1 VIDTKERVEILVRVL
16 GPCQVDRRGINA
28 AFRCPD
34 CGNSKKQKFVV
45 KLDTGQYH
53 CWVCEAKG
61 ASVAKILRKTS
72 PEIAAKWESVTGVY
86 QRQFIDEVVLPPK
99 VEMPIGFRLLAESFE
114 SNDPDTRACVDYVMN
129 RGLGLRDM
137 WYFRLGCVRKGRL
150 ARRVIMP
157 SFDGDGKLNYWTARS
172 IDNVSY
178 GKYVNPSVPRG
189 EFIFNEL
196 NIDWRQEVT
205 LVEGPFD
212 LTKCDTNSTAILGSN
227 MSRKSALFQGITRSR
242 TPVVLA
248 LDSDMPEKQHKW
260 AKALSEFDVSVRIMD
275 LNGHK
280 DVGEMT
286 KEQFL
291 EAKKKAKHW
300 NKFQGIIN
308 LSRITRSGSIF

>member
-1 VIDTKERVEILVRVL
+1 MIDTKERVEILVRAL

-34 CGNSKKQKFVV
+34 CANTKKQKFVV

-53 CWVCEAKG
+53 CWVCEARG
-61 ASVAKILRKTS
+61 GSVAKVLRKIS
-72 PEIAAKWESVTGVY
+72 PDVAARWEAIAGAY
-86 QRQFIDEVVLPPK
+86 QRQFVDEVVAPPK
-99 VEMPIGFRLLAESFE
+99 VELPLGFRLLAESLD
-114 SNDPDTRACVDYVMN
+114 SNDPDTRACIDYVID
-129 RGLGLRDM
+129 RGLNIRDM
-137 WYFRLGCVRKGRL
+137 WYFRFGCVRRGKL

-157 SFDGDGKLNYWTARS
+157 SFDVEGKLNYWTARS
-172 IDNVSY
+172 VDSVTY
-178 GKYVNPSVPRG
+178 GKYINPPVPRG

-212 LTKCDTNSTAILGSN
+212 LTKCDTNATPILGSN
-227 MSRKSALFQGITRSR
+227 MSRKSALFQTVARNR

-260 AKALSEFDVSVRIMD
+260 AKALSEFDVPVRILD

-280 DVGEMT
+280 DVGEMS
-286 KEQFL
+286 KQEFL
-291 EAKKKAKHW
+291 EAKSKARNW
-300 NKFQGIIN
+300 DKFQGIIN
-308 LSRITRSGSIF
+308 LSRIMKSGSIL